1 MKKKNK
7 GKKKFV
13 DFEPEEYL
21 KKQNNISCSKQNK
34 DDKNININTNKKQ
47 KLTFKNSVERLM
59 FYFPNFSRE
68 IIEDVYYENDE
79 NFSRTKDKLRELS
92 EVENN
97 ENKKDENKMEIEEE
111 QNTTKKRVIKRK
123 DFRI

>member
-111 QNTTKKRVIKRK
+111 QNTIKKKE
-123 DFRI
+123 

>member
-97 ENKKDENKMEIEEE
+97 ENK
-111 QNTTKKRVIKRK
+111 
-123 DFRI
+123 